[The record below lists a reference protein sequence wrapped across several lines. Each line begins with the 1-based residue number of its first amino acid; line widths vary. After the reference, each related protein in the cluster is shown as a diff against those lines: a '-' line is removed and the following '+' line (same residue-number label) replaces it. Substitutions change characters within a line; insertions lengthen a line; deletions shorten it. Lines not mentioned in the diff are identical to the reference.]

1 MQEKNSDFFYDI
13 DLNHNFHISNVF
25 WVDARSRTT
34 YASFGDVITFDTTY
48 LTDKCDM
55 SSATFVGVN
64 HDVQGVLLG
73 CGLLSRKDTKSF
85 MWLFK
90 SWLRCMS
97 GISPKQL

>member
-13 DLNHNFHISNVF
+13 DLNHNFHIRNVF
-25 WVDARSRTT
+25 WVDARS
-34 YASFGDVITFDTTY
+34 DTTY